1 MCARLLVLCLLLT
14 VCGRSAVAAALS
26 TGNEF
31 LTMCDTE
38 EPIGRVFCAGYVSGI
53 AGMLSDQRLICVP
66 SNVTAGQMK
75 QVALRYL
82 QDNPKIVHH
91 PPASLIAFALIG
103 AFACKN

>member
-1 MCARLLVLCLLLT
+1 MCARFLALCLLLA
-14 VCGRSAVAAALS
+14 VCGRSAIAAAPA

-31 LTMCDTE
+31 LIMCNTE
-38 EPIGRVFCAGYVSGI
+38 EPIRRVFCAGYVSGI

-75 QVALRYL
+75 QVALKFL
-82 QDNPKIVHH
+82 QDNPQIAHH
-91 PPASLIAFALIG
+91 PPASLISFALIK